1 MSTHMVIAIDGPAG
15 SGKSTVAKLIAK
27 KLGIV
32 YIDTGAMYRA
42 LAYKA
47 YSMGISFE
55 DEKSISK
62 LAEAI
67 EIELEGE
74 KVLLDGIRVDG
85 HIRMPVINENV
96 SKVAKIKQVR
106 DIMVMHQRE
115 MGRKR
120 SVVMDGRD
128 IGTHVFP
135 DASFKFFLVANLE
148 ERARRRSLE
157 LIQKGYEVEF
167 DEIKHELE
175 NRDIQ
180 DSTRE
185 ASPLVRAHDALEIDT
200 SSKTA
205 EEVADTIISFVETG
219 DKLWK

>member
-185 ASPLVRAHDALEIDT
+185 ASPLVRAHDAVEIDT

>member
-1 MSTHMVIAIDGPAG
+1 MNTHIVIAIDGPAG

-47 YSMGISFE
+47 YTMDISFE
-55 DEKSISK
+55 DEKSIAK

-96 SKVAKIKQVR
+96 SKVAKIRQVR

-115 MGRKR
+115 MGKKR

-135 DASFKFFLVANLE
+135 NASYKFFLVADID

-167 DEIKHELE
+167 GEIKAELE
-175 NRDIQ
+175 NRDMQ

-185 ASPLVRAHDALEIDT
+185 ASPLIKASDALEIDT
-200 SSKTA
+200 TSKTP
-205 EEVADTIISFVETG
+205 EEVADTIIRLVRTEE
-219 DKLWK
+219 

>member
-1 MSTHMVIAIDGPAG
+1 MNTHMVIAIDGPAG

-55 DEKSISK
+55 DEKSIAK

-74 KVLLDGIRVDG
+74 KVLLDGIRVDE

-96 SKVAKIKQVR
+96 SKVARIKQVR

-135 DASFKFFLVANLE
+135 DASFKFFLVADLE

-167 DEIKHELE
+167 SEIKRELE

-185 ASPLVRAHDALEIDT
+185 ASPLVRAHDAVEIDT
-200 SSKTA
+200 TSKTA
-205 EEVADTIISFVETG
+205 EEVADTIIGFVETG
-219 DKLWK
+219 R

>member
-47 YSMGISFE
+47 YGLVISFE
-55 DEKSISK
+55 DEKSIAK

-85 HIRMPVINENV
+85 HIRRPVINENV

-106 DIMVMHQRE
+106 DIMVMHQRD

-135 DASFKFFLVANLE
+135 DASFKFFLVADLE

-167 DEIKHELE
+167 GEIKRELE

-185 ASPLVRAHDALEIDT
+185 ASPLIRAHDAVEIDT
-200 SSKTA
+200 TSKTA
-205 EEVADTIISFVETG
+205 EEVADTIISFVEMG
-219 DKLWK
+219 R

>member
-1 MSTHMVIAIDGPAG
+1 MNTHIVIAIDGPAG

-47 YSMGISFE
+47 YTMDISFE
-55 DEKSISK
+55 DEKSIAK

-96 SKVAKIKQVR
+96 SKVAKIRQVR

-115 MGRKR
+115 MGKKR

-135 DASFKFFLVANLE
+135 NASYKFFLVADID

-167 DEIKHELE
+167 GEIKAELE
-175 NRDIQ
+175 NRDMQ

-185 ASPLVRAHDALEIDT
+185 ASPLIKASDALEIDT
-200 SSKTA
+200 TSKTP
-205 EEVADTIISFVETG
+205 EEVADTIIRLVITEE
-219 DKLWK
+219 

>member
-47 YSMGISFE
+47 YGLGISFE
-55 DEKSISK
+55 DEKSIAK

-106 DIMVMHQRE
+106 DIMVMHQRD

-135 DASFKFFLVANLE
+135 DASFKFFLVADLE

-167 DEIKHELE
+167 GEIKRELE

-185 ASPLVRAHDALEIDT
+185 ASPLIRAHDAVEIDT
-200 SSKTA
+200 TSKTA
-205 EEVADTIISFVETG
+205 EEVADTIISFVEMG
-219 DKLWK
+219 R

>member
-27 KLGIV
+27 KMGII

-47 YSMGISFE
+47 YGMGISFE
-55 DEKSISK
+55 DERSIAK

-135 DASFKFFLVANLE
+135 DASFKFFLVADLE

-167 DEIKHELE
+167 GEIKRELE

-185 ASPLVRAHDALEIDT
+185 ASPLIRAHDAVEIDT
-200 SSKTA
+200 TSKTA
-205 EEVADTIISFVETG
+205 EEVADTIISFVEMG
-219 DKLWK
+219 R

>member
-15 SGKSTVAKLIAK
+15 SGKSTVAKLIAQ

-47 YSMGISFE
+47 YGMGISFE
-55 DEKSISK
+55 DEKSIAK

-135 DASFKFFLVANLE
+135 DASFKFFLVADLE

-167 DEIKHELE
+167 GEIKHELE

-185 ASPLVRAHDALEIDT
+185 ASPLVRAHDAVEIDT
-200 SSKTA
+200 TSKTA
-205 EEVADTIISFVETG
+205 EEVADTIISFVEMG

>member
-1 MSTHMVIAIDGPAG
+1 MNTHMVIAIDGPAG

-55 DEKSISK
+55 DEKSIAK

-74 KVLLDGIRVDG
+74 KVLLDGIRVDE

-96 SKVAKIKQVR
+96 SKVARIKQVR

-135 DASFKFFLVANLE
+135 DASFKFFLVADLE

-157 LIQKGYEVEF
+157 LIQKGHEVEF
-167 DEIKHELE
+167 SEIKRELE

-185 ASPLVRAHDALEIDT
+185 ASPLVRAHDAVEIDT
-200 SSKTA
+200 TSKTA
-205 EEVADTIISFVETG
+205 EEVADTIIGFVETG
-219 DKLWK
+219 R